1 MADAIK
7 VQGWCPTAW
16 KPMQAQ
22 DGWIVRVRPFCASI
36 NAGQWA
42 TLAALALSHA
52 HSQIELTRLG
62 NVQLRGVSDT
72 ALPLLLQHLVVAQLV
87 PADADVDL
95 APPVHCTPFYST
107 NGLTHQLCKLLAAAV
122 VEHLR
127 PSVLQGQN
135 MEALP
140 SKFGLLVDDEA
151 RSLSGVASDLRVW
164 VHADGG
170 YGLALGDSNSCYHFT
185 SVEQVVDAA
194 IHISMWFARER
205 MVVSGQ
211 PPTRLQAVLQ
221 LRQPDVPALKATLPQ
236 ITQAHDAEPIAP
248 GAHAQGWLL
257 GASLGRIDAQAMCRL
272 AKSLPAHTEM
282 RVTPWRSLLLMSED
296 AQTQI
301 ARLDA
306 EYWIT
311 HSADAR
317 LRVSACTGSPRCTQA
332 HIPAQAMALQLASHI
347 PEYGHL
353 HVSGCAKFCALSSD
367 ATSVIAAGIA
377 ESGDVL
383 LHVGSAKQL
392 GNPAMQV
399 SYQAWLAAPAELQ
412 QHLHDLPI

>member
-1 MADAIK
+1 
-7 VQGWCPTAW
+7 
-16 KPMQAQ
+16 MQAQ

-42 TLAALALSHA
+42 ALAALALSHA
-52 HSQIELTRLG
+52 HPQIELTRLG

-72 ALPLLLQHLVVAQLV
+72 ALSSLLSQLVAAQLV

-95 APPVHCTPFYST
+95 APPVHCTPFYSA
-107 NGLTHQLCKLLAAAV
+107 NGLTQQLCKLLAAAV

-127 PSVLQGQN
+127 PSVLQAQN

-164 VHADGG
+164 VHAGGG
-170 YGLALGDSNSCYHFT
+170 YGLALGNSNSWHHF
-185 SVEQVVDAA
+185 SKAEQVVDAA
-194 IHISMWFARER
+194 IHISTWFARER
-205 MVVSGQ
+205 MAVAAQ

-221 LRQPDVPALKATLPQ
+221 LRQPDVPALQAALPQ
-236 ITQAHDAEPIAP
+236 IAQAHDAEPIAP

-257 GASLGRIDAQAMCRL
+257 GAPLGRMDAQAMYRL
-272 AKSLPAHTEM
+272 AKSLPAHTEL

-296 AQTQI
+296 AQAHI
-301 ARLDA
+301 ARLEA
-306 EYWIT
+306 EHWIT
-311 HSADAR
+311 QCSDAR

-332 HIPAQAMALQLASHI
+332 HIPAQAMALQLASHV
-347 PEYGHL
+347 PERGHL

-367 ATSVIAAGIA
+367 ATSVIAAGSA

-383 LHVGSAKQL
+383 LHVGSAQQL
-392 GNPAMQV
+392 GNPAMHV

>member
-1 MADAIK
+1 
-7 VQGWCPTAW
+7 
-16 KPMQAQ
+16 MQAQ

-42 TLAALALSHA
+42 ALAALALSHA
-52 HSQIELTRLG
+52 HPQIELTRLG

-72 ALPLLLQHLVVAQLV
+72 ALSSLLSQLV
-87 PADADVDL
+87 AVQLIPADADVDL

-127 PSVLQGQN
+127 PSVLKAHN

-151 RSLSGVASDLRVW
+151 RSLSDIASDLRVW

-170 YGLALGDSNSCYHFT
+170 YGLALGNSNSWHHFT
-185 SVEQVVDAA
+185 KAEQVVDAA
-194 IHISMWFARER
+194 IHISTWFARER
-205 MVVSGQ
+205 MAVAGQ

-221 LRQPDVPALKATLPQ
+221 LRQPDVPALQAALPQ
-236 ITQAHDAEPIAP
+236 IAQAHDAEPIAP

-257 GASLGRIDAQAMCRL
+257 GAPLGRIDAQAMYRL
-272 AKSLPAHTEM
+272 AKSLPAHTAL
-282 RVTPWRSLLLMSED
+282 RVTPWRSLLLLSED
-296 AQTQI
+296 AQAHI
-301 ARLDA
+301 SGLDVA
-306 EYWIT
+306 HWIT
-311 HSADAR
+311 HSSDAR

-332 HIPAQAMALQLASHI
+332 HVPAQAMALQLAPHV
-347 PEYGHL
+347 PERGHL

-367 ATSVIAAGIA
+367 ATSVIAAGSA

-383 LHVGSAKQL
+383 LHVGSAQQL
-392 GNPAMQV
+392 GNPAMHV